1 MWLYF
6 EKTTLFDVLA
16 LLPLQVFT
24 VALISVLRCVVS
36 MTVNAAIP
44 AGDYADRVS
53 EENIKSARFIF
64 E

>member
-53 EENIKSARFIF
+53 EENIKSAHFIF